1 MKKKILIIIAVTLLL
16 GLVTL
21 GLYNMYGRNS
31 FYEYIDSAV
40 GEDSN
45 GGVVNVDE
53 NFVFVFENQDE
64 FESLVNSTTVEKMC
78 SNTNELFMQGTWTFV
93 GVESENSIIVKDK
106 FDIEYLVEF
115 TEEGVIARSK

>member
-1 MKKKILIIIAVTLLL
+1 MKKKILIIVTVALLL

-21 GLYNMYGRNS
+21 GLYNMYGRGP
-31 FYEYIDSAV
+31 FDKYVDSTV

-45 GGVVNVDE
+45 GGIVNVDE

-64 FESLVNSTTVEKMC
+64 FESSVNSTTVERMC
-78 SNTNELFMQGTWTFV
+78 SNTNELFMQGTWIFV

-115 TEEGVIARSK
+115 TDEGVIARSR